1 MSENDFIGS
10 DVHGGTPKRGAA
22 SGPTARNAPEA
33 EAAHSEL
40 RTIHEKAI
48 TLWRLTT
55 LGRGAVITGMAI
67 GAELLF
73 ELPVPVGLLSAAAA
87 VLTVAAAAIFP
98 GLRYRAW
105 RFALRDRDVYLRRGV
120 LFRTTSIVPHAR
132 IQHVDTRHGPIDRW
146 LGLARVVVFTA
157 GTQGAIIT
165 IPALAADEAE
175 EIRDRLAAQSGVG
188 DAV

>member
-1 MSENDFIGS
+1 MSENGFAGS
-10 DVHGGTPKRGAA
+10 DVHGGTPDRGAT
-22 SGPTARNAPEA
+22 SGSPAWNAPQA
-33 EAAHSEL
+33 EASPPEL
-40 RTIHEKAI
+40 RPIHEKAV

-55 LGRGAVITGMAI
+55 LARGAVITGMAV

-73 ELPVPVGLLSAAAA
+73 ELPVPVGVLSATAA
-87 VLTVAAAAIFP
+87 VLTVAAAAVFP
-98 GLRYRAW
+98 RLRYRAW
-105 RFALRDRDVYLRRGV
+105 GFALRDRDVYLRRGV

-146 LGLARVVVFTA
+146 LGLTRVVVFTA

>member
-1 MSENDFIGS
+1 MSENDVVGS
-10 DVHGGTPKRGAA
+10 DAHGGPSGRGAP
-22 SGPTARNAPEA
+22 SGHPARSAPEA
-33 EAAHSEL
+33 QAAPPEL
-40 RTIHEKAI
+40 RPIHEKAV

-55 LGRGAVITGMAI
+55 LGRGAIITGLAV
-67 GAELLF
+67 GAEIFF
-73 ELPVPVGLLSAAAA
+73 ELPVPAGGISAAAA
-87 VLTVAAAAIFP
+87 ILTVAAAAIFP

-146 LGLARVVVFTA
+146 LGLARLVVFTA

-175 EIRDRLAAQSGVG
+175 EIRDRLAALSGVG